1 MKTTIFLCLFAI
13 SSSVI
18 AQETKKSGFQPYMM
32 HGVGASFQE
41 FEGLNSRIADFP
53 QYKELKE
60 HMATLQLGWL
70 KEHHRV
76 ISAFSLLAG
85 SSMSADKDERSS
97 TIRFLGVGADLGY
110 NVLNSARI
118 KLYPMVGIGFEK
130 YQAKFFKDNTA
141 VDFND
146 VLESASVQNSLR
158 PGEFKNSFVTYRAGA
173 GFSFTCPKMPAH
185 SIGVQAGY
193 VGSFK
198 DHAWRS
204 EYNQDVKNAPEDGIG
219 RIFVGVVFL
228 TRPGFMKH

>member
-32 HGVGASFQE
+32 HGVGATFQE

-53 QYKELKE
+53 QYKELKD

-70 KEHHRV
+70 KEHDRV

-110 NVLNSARI
+110 NVLKSARI

-130 YQAKFFKDNTA
+130 YQAKFFKDNSA

-146 VLESASVQNSLR
+146 VLESAAVQNNLR

-173 GFSFTCPKMPAH
+173 GLSFTCPKMPAH
-185 SIGVQAGY
+185 SVGLQAGY

-219 RIFVGVVFL
+219 RVFVSVVFL